1 MIVGQ
6 KGLVDLKANTCSCHG
21 MVILKKVAIKSDAI
35 TRCFLTFGWY
45 KDLITRH
52 GNKDCGNEKYTSFIV
67 IARFIKSRLD

>member
-52 GNKDCGNEKYTSFIV
+52 GNKD
-67 IARFIKSRLD
+67 